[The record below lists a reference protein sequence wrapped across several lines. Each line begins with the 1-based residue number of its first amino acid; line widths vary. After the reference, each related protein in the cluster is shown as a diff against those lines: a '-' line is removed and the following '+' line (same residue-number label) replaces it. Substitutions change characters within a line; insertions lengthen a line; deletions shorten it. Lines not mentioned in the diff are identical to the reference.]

1 MAKCVAYCRVSSDS
15 DEQLN
20 SLDNQIKHYSELFRK
35 EGFEG
40 ADCGMYYSKDRDNE
54 IIKNIPSIFADEGIS
69 GTKLKNREAFKYMLQ
84 CAYRKEFEVIFVKNV
99 QRWAR
104 SVEDGSAILKKLKVM
119 GVKVIFEDGNLNNIE
134 HEMVINMFLSVAQEE
149 SRAKSIAIQFGIR
162 KAQSAGKFTSAPPFG
177 YNLQNGYL
185 RIIPDQAEV
194 VKKIYNLYIEGLGGV
209 RIARQLNN
217 ENIPT
222 QKKKKWTPVQILYI
236 LENKIYIG
244 KQITHTVV
252 NTDINIDKVIHN
264 EDGRE
269 YVFRQQQP
277 VPEDDWIITENEDLR
292 ILSDEI
298 FNEVQLE
305 LQKRKNM
312 FKNSFKHSTDNI
324 FSNLLYCRHC
334 GGALRRK
341 KSRGWKRK
349 DGTRKTIIEWVCRNH
364 DTYHVDGC
372 EYRNAW
378 HEEDLIKRVK
388 NEIKNLTNNKDVLD
402 DMFKDYLES
411 FLSLD
416 EVTDKIN
423 DLEQQLVEIKNIMS
437 SNLQLF
443 SKKIID
449 EEQYK
454 QQNDELQINRKSIE
468 SELRKLR
475 RIDEEREAARR
486 KYNNY
491 LEFINKVNYGS
502 LDNIILKKVINKI
515 EAYIIINDKGEKEK
529 DIYINWNI
537 LDKSFDE
544 IYYRKM

>member
-277 VPEDDWIITENEDLR
+277 VPEDDVLAAKELSLFTGISLPEPIRDLEDAP
-292 ILSDEI
+292 ILH
-298 FNEVQLE
+298 NEVIPPESLREELLAWLE
-305 LQKRKNM
+305 
-312 FKNSFKHSTDNI
+312 
-324 FSNLLYCRHC
+324 
-334 GGALRRK
+334 
-341 KSRGWKRK
+341 
-349 DGTRKTIIEWVCRNH
+349 V
-364 DTYHVDGC
+364 
-372 EYRNAW
+372 
-378 HEEDLIKRVK
+378 
-388 NEIKNLTNNKDVLD
+388 
-402 DMFKDYLES
+402 
-411 FLSLD
+411 
-416 EVTDKIN
+416 
-423 DLEQQLVEIKNIMS
+423 
-437 SNLQLF
+437 
-443 SKKIID
+443 
-449 EEQYK
+449 
-454 QQNDELQINRKSIE
+454 
-468 SELRKLR
+468 
-475 RIDEEREAARR
+475 
-486 KYNNY
+486 
-491 LEFINKVNYGS
+491 
-502 LDNIILKKVINKI
+502 
-515 EAYIIINDKGEKEK
+515 
-529 DIYINWNI
+529 
-537 LDKSFDE
+537 
-544 IYYRKM
+544 